1 MKKPYII
8 GICGGSA
15 SGKTF
20 LLRKLQEHFNSSQIA
35 LISQDNYYKKKELQ
49 KLDDIGRIN
58 FDHPDSLDLDACARD
73 VERLINGE
81 SIDIEEYTFNDPNR
95 IPQIFH
101 YSPTPIIIIEGILI
115 YHNTTLADLMD
126 LKIFVDADEH
136 LRLIRRLKRD
146 VVERNYPFEDTIVDY
161 ERYVA
166 PMYKQFVEPT
176 KYSCDVIIMNNQH
189 LNNAMQMLV
198 NHIAAILK
206 D

>member
-73 VERLINGE
+73 VERISREQG
-81 SIDIEEYTFNDPNR
+81 P
-95 IPQIFH
+95 
-101 YSPTPIIIIEGILI
+101 
-115 YHNTTLADLMD
+115 
-126 LKIFVDADEH
+126 
-136 LRLIRRLKRD
+136 
-146 VVERNYPFEDTIVDY
+146 
-161 ERYVA
+161 
-166 PMYKQFVEPT
+166 
-176 KYSCDVIIMNNQH
+176 
-189 LNNAMQMLV
+189 
-198 NHIAAILK
+198 
-206 D
+206 